1 LIGSTLGPYQVTAK
15 LGEGGMG
22 EVYRAHDSKLKR
34 DVAIKVL
41 PAAFV
46 QDKERLARFER
57 EAQLLAQ
64 LNHPNIAQIYGLE
77 TSGEAHALIM
87 ELVEGPTLADR
98 LADGALPLDEAFS
111 LAKQIAEALEE
122 AHEKGIVHRD
132 LKPQNL
138 KASIEG
144 KIKVLDFGLAKAMD
158 ASAGSVPGGGGGGAG
173 DLLRSPTLMN
183 SPTLTAVHGTQL
195 GVILGTAAYMA
206 PEQARGRAVDRRADI
221 WAFGV
226 VLWEMLAG
234 RRLFEGETVSDTLA
248 AVLTRE
254 VDLGALPAATPAAVV
269 ELVRRCLVRE
279 PRERLQW
286 IGEARLLLA
295 GAPGLRPGGSPP
307 QAAGRG
313 RQSRALPWA
322 LAAGL
327 AVALATTLVLA
338 RRPQPVAEAI
348 TAEIAPPPGTAFD
361 LRSRGPGPVA
371 FSPDGSR
378 VAFAAQSRDAAT
390 LLYVRSLADG
400 RVTAYPGSE
409 GAQFPFWSPDG
420 RWIAFFSRVDG
431 TLKRVPV
438 EGGTPLKICHALNGK
453 GGSWSRDDVIL
464 FAPGA
469 GTALYRVAAGGGEP
483 VAVTELGERYNSHR
497 HPRFLPDGRRFLFL
511 ARSSRSAESAVLVG
525 SLDGGVP
532 REVIRSATQ
541 AEFASGH
548 LLFARDSVLMA
559 QPFDPASATPSGEA
573 RPIADGVLDLT
584 AAGYSAFSASTT
596 GRLALHSGESQSPV
610 AIELRDRAGRA
621 VGAAGTPGAYRAP
634 SFSPH
639 GRWLATTGAPGVG
652 MENSDVWLFDL
663 RGPGAVRFTVGRE
676 EEVDATWAPDGRS
689 LFYGSNPKGPPD
701 VFRQSLE
708 GSAAAQ
714 LVFEAPGMQ
723 TPTGVSS
730 DGRYLFIESE
740 KGERT
745 AILALDLESGDA
757 RPIRDVPFEDSR
769 AVLSPDG
776 RWLAFTSDETG
787 RPEVYVT
794 PFPAAGRTWP
804 VSTGGGRYPAWRD
817 DGKELVYS
825 ALDGRFLAVP
835 ATPDGDTFRIGTAT
849 ELFRSTPPTRDYRDW
864 GMSPDAQRFAIVP
877 SGVLEAHNEL
887 RLIVNWPARL
897 EKR

>member
-1 LIGSTLGPYQVTAK
+1 MTLSSGTRLGPYEITAK

-22 EVYRAHDSKLKR
+22 EVYRATDTRLKR
-34 DVAIKVL
+34 EVAIKVL
-41 PAAFV
+41 SQEFTE
-46 QDKERLARFER
+46 DKERLARFER

-64 LNHPNIAQIYGLE
+64 LHHPNIASIFGLE
-77 TSGEAHALIM
+77 EADGTRALVM
-87 ELVEGPTLADR
+87 ELVEGPTLAER
-98 LADGALPLDEAFS
+98 LESGAFS
-111 LAKQIAEALEE
+111 IAESLSAALQIAQALEE

-132 LKPQNL
+132 LKPQNI

-158 ASAGSVPGGGGGGAG
+158 PSAGSAASVG
-173 DLLRSPTLMN
+173 DLARSPTLMQ

-221 WAFGV
+221 WSFGV

-254 VDLGALPAATPAAVV
+254 IDLGALPAATPAAVI
-269 ELVRRCLVRE
+269 ELVSRCLVRE

-295 GAPGLRPGGSPP
+295 GAPRLALEE
-307 QAAGRG
+307 AARQSGGRG
-313 RQSRALPWA
+313 RLPRALPWA
-322 LAAGL
+322 LALGL
-327 AVALATTLVLA
+327 AVALAATLVFA
-338 RRPQPVAEAI
+338 RRPSPVAETI

-371 FSPDGSR
+371 ISPDGTR

-390 LLYVRSLADG
+390 LLYVRALADG
-400 RVTAYPGSE
+400 RLTAYPGSE

-431 TLKRVPV
+431 TLKRVPA
-438 EGGTPLKICHALNGK
+438 EGGTPLRICHALNGK
-453 GGSWSRDDVIL
+453 GGSWGRDDVVL

-469 GTALYRVAAGGGEP
+469 GTALYRVSAAGGESA
-483 VAVTELGERYNSHR
+483 AVTELGERYNSHR
-497 HPRFLPDGRRFLFL
+497 HPRFLPDGRHFLFL
-511 ARSSRSAESAVLVG
+511 ARSSRSAESAVLLG
-525 SLDGGVP
+525 SLDGGKL
-532 REVIRSATQ
+532 REVLRSTTQ

-548 LLFARDSVLMA
+548 LLFARDSFLLA
-559 QPFDPASATPSGEA
+559 QPFDPARAMLSGEA
-573 RPIADGVLDLT
+573 RPIADAVLQMT
-584 AAGYSAFSASTT
+584 AAGYTAFSASTT
-596 GRLALHSGESQSPV
+596 GRLALHSGESQAPV
-610 AIELRDRAGRA
+610 AIELRDRAGRV
-621 VGAAGTPGAYRAP
+621 VGAVGTPGAYRAP
-634 SFSPH
+634 SFSPD
-639 GRWLATTGAPGVG
+639 GRWLATTGAPGAD

-663 RGPGAVRFTVGRE
+663 RNSSTVRFTVGRE

-701 VFRQSLE
+701 VFRQSLD
-708 GSAAAQ
+708 GSAASE
-714 LVFEAPGMQ
+714 VVYEAPGMQ
-723 TPTGVSS
+723 VPTGVSR
-730 DGRYLFIESE
+730 DGRFLFIESE

-745 AILALDLESGDA
+745 AILAFDLGSRNA
-757 RPIRDVPFEDSR
+757 RAIRDVPYEDSR

-794 PFPAAGRTWP
+794 PFPGAGRTWP
-804 VSTGGGRYPAWRD
+804 VSTGGGRYPAWRE
-817 DGKELVYS
+817 DGKEIVYS

-835 ATPDGDTFRIGTAT
+835 AVPEGGTFRIGTAT

-877 SGVLEAHNEL
+877 SGVLEANNEL